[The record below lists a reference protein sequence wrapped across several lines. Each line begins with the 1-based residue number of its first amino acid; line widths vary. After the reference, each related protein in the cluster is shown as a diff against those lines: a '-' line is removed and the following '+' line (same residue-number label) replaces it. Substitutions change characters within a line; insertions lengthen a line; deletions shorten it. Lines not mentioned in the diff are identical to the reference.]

1 MKEQRTTV
9 GKALRINLDP
19 QIYGT
24 FAEIGAGQ
32 EVARFFFQ
40 AGKASQTIAKTISAY
55 DMIYSDEIYG
65 KEKTGRYVCESRIIH
80 MLDKEYSLLERRLKN
95 HRGDKS
101 LFFALANTVTTVSSG
116 KGQSHG
122 WMGVRFQK
130 KPLGPT
136 NDIVV
141 HFRLLD
147 KNRLQQQETL
157 GVLGVNLMNVAFY
170 FSNQQN
176 QFIPEMIDGIRPGQ
190 VAIDVLRVSGPDTKN
205 LNQGLLA
212 LELVKRELCDAVL
225 FSPQMEITHLPDYVF
240 QKNLVVLRGSFDPWS
255 KIHSHIM
262 ERGVAFAQTNISE
275 KKSKSKKASSDLAVL
290 LEMTTHSWSHKPAD
304 TNNANL
310 SEEQQI
316 EFNQNEM
323 KSLLK
328 KVQNLT
334 KHGHGILVSNFF
346 LFYKLK
352 RHLRMYNQEKIA
364 MLLGASNLDKLF
376 DEKYYS
382 DLEGGILEG
391 LGKLLFDDTQ
401 LYIYPHKT
409 KNICLTSD
417 SFFPQEPLN
426 QVYQYF
432 KKSKKILDIADCDDI
447 EIEKKV

>member
-1 MKEQRTTV
+1 MNEQRTTV

-65 KEKTGRYVCESRIIH
+65 KEKNGRYVCESRLLH

-95 HRGDKS
+95 HRGNQS
-101 LFFALANTVTTVSSG
+101 LFFALANTVTTAG

-130 KPLGPT
+130 KPMGPS
-136 NDIVV
+136 NDIIV

-147 KNRLQQQETL
+147 RSRLQQQEAL
-157 GVLGVNLMNVAFY
+157 GILGVNLMNVAF
-170 FSNQQN
+170 FFLNQQT
-176 QFIPEMIDGIRPGQ
+176 QIIPELVDGLKPGQ
-190 VAIDVLRVSGPDTKN
+190 VAIDVLKFSGPDTKN
-205 LNQGLLA
+205 LNQGVFA
-212 LELVKRELCDAVL
+212 LELVKRDLCDAVL
-225 FSPQMEITHLPDYVF
+225 FSPQMEIIHLPDYVF
-240 QKNLVVLRGSFDPWS
+240 QKNLVVLRGSFDPLT
-255 KIHSHIM
+255 KIHTHLLD
-262 ERGVAFAQTNISE
+262 RGIAFAETCISE
-275 KKSKSKKASSDLAVL
+275 KKTKSKKSSTELAVL
-290 LEMTTHSWSHKPAD
+290 LELTTSSWNKKS
-304 TNNANL
+304 
-310 SEEQQI
+310 SESESAGRNEAQQT
-316 EFNQNEM
+316 EYNQNEM
-323 KSLLK
+323 KALLK

-334 KHGHGILVSNFF
+334 KLGHGILVSNFF

-352 RHLRMYNQEKIA
+352 RHLRMYNDEKIA
-364 MLLGASNLDKLF
+364 MLLGAAHLEKLF

-391 LGKLLFDDTQ
+391 LSKLLNDDTQ

-409 KNICLTSD
+409 KELCLTSD
-417 SFFPQEPLN
+417 SFFPKEPMN
-426 QVYQYF
+426 QIYQYF
-432 KKSKKILDIADCDDI
+432 KKSQKILDIANCDDI
-447 EIEKKV
+447 EIERKV